1 MVTKKYH
8 SRISDVSNFSSIK
21 FHVRI
26 NPTDGNIRHW
36 LLLNCAF
43 IIADVTIIY
52 CFSGF
57 AKRLKNNIF
66 GFSVVF
72 SRKIAQ
78 ISFFKQLNISRTAC
92 LILMI
97 LVSFCRIL
105 NSLSDKI
112 NLFWHCSSPL
122 KTLSHKFCKI

>member
-1 MVTKKYH
+1 MLLFLNGYHGNKKYH

-26 NPTDGNIRHW
+26 SPTDGNIRHW

-57 AKRLKNNIF
+57 AKLLKKQHF
-66 GFSVVF
+66 RFFCRF

-78 ISFFKQLNISRTAC
+78 ISFIKVEYLENGLADFNDFG
-92 LILMI
+92 LILQD
-97 LVSFCRIL
+97 SEQPFR
-105 NSLSDKI
+105 
-112 NLFWHCSSPL
+112 
-122 KTLSHKFCKI
+122 

>member
-8 SRISDVSNFSSIK
+8 RRISDVSNFSSIK

-26 NPTDGNIRHW
+26 SHTDRNIRHW
-36 LLLNCAF
+36 LLLNCAL

-57 AKRLKNNIF
+57 AKLLKNNIF

-72 SRKIAQ
+72 SHKIAQ
-78 ISFFKQLNISRTAC
+78 ISFFKVEYLKNGLADFNDFG
-92 LILMI
+92 LILQD
-97 LVSFCRIL
+97 SEQPFR
-105 NSLSDKI
+105 
-112 NLFWHCSSPL
+112 
-122 KTLSHKFCKI
+122 

>member
-26 NPTDGNIRHW
+26 SPTDGSIRHW

-43 IIADVTIIY
+43 IITDVTIIY

-57 AKRLKNNIF
+57 EKLLKINIF

-72 SRKIAQ
+72 LVKLPKSHSLKVEYLENGLAD
-78 ISFFKQLNISRTAC
+78 FNDFG
-92 LILMI
+92 LILQD
-97 LVSFCRIL
+97 SGQPFR
-105 NSLSDKI
+105 
-112 NLFWHCSSPL
+112 
-122 KTLSHKFCKI
+122 

>member
-1 MVTKKYH
+1 METKTYH

-26 NPTDGNIRHW
+26 TPTDGNIRHW

-57 AKRLKNNIF
+57 AKLLKNNIF
-66 GFSVVF
+66 SLSVGF

-78 ISFFKQLNISRTAC
+78 ISFFKVEYLENGLADFNNFG
-92 LILMI
+92 LILQD
-97 LVSFCRIL
+97 SEQPFR
-105 NSLSDKI
+105 
-112 NLFWHCSSPL
+112 
-122 KTLSHKFCKI
+122 